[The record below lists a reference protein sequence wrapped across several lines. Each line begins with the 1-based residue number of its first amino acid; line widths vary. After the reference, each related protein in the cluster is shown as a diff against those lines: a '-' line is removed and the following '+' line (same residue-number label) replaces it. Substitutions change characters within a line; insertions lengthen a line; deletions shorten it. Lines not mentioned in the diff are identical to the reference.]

1 MAMTEVFMGNS
12 KQCTDNF
19 AHSAQKAM
27 NNSLNSSTLS
37 GDVPQGSLVSFCLF
51 SYNQEKFIHEAV
63 EGAFAQTYEP
73 LEIILSDDCS
83 TDGTF
88 SIMQEMAAAYS
99 GPHRVRAVQ
108 TPQNLGVMQHV
119 LLRGREAAGDIVVVA
134 AGDDIS
140 LPERAARHVMCYAD
154 PRVWAVSTGFGLIDE
169 TSQPISKNDST
180 IGERITQRVR
190 PGDPTY
196 LRVLPDG
203 YTTIQGSTASYHKR
217 VFELVQSPGRI
228 NYAEDQ
234 LFTFMIHALGR
245 RVDYLRQPLI
255 MYRVHAEALSNIPRA
270 ARSWQEDE
278 LRSRQRADV
287 EMEKIK
293 FYIEFAESHDAGST
307 VDVTKLHQNYK
318 IQQDRKAWTSLSPIA
333 RAKSITRDLLRGN
346 TDSLV
351 WRLARILGKSPN
363 YWPKRQLANYEYRYK
378 KR

>member
-1 MAMTEVFMGNS
+1 MW
-12 KQCTDNF
+12 TDDF

-27 NNSLNSSTLS
+27 NNSLNSSSLS
-37 GDVPQGSLVSFCLF
+37 GAVPRGTLVSFSLF
-51 SYNQEKFIHEAV
+51 SYNQEKFIREAV

-88 SIMQEMAAAYS
+88 PIMQEMAAAYR

-119 LLRGREAAGDIVVVA
+119 LMRGREAAGDIVVVA

-140 LPERAARHVMCYAD
+140 LPERVARHVPLYAD
-154 PRVWAVSTGFGLIDE
+154 PRVWAVSTGFRLIDE
-169 TSQPISKNDST
+169 TSQPIGQNDSI
-180 IGERITQRVR
+180 IGSRVTQRVR

-196 LRVLPDG
+196 LRVVPDG
-203 YTTIQGSTASYHKR
+203 YTTIQGSTASYRRR
-217 VFELVQSPGRI
+217 VFDLVKNLGRI

-234 LFTFMIHALGR
+234 LFTFIIHALGR
-245 RVDYLRQPLI
+245 RVDYIRQPLI
-255 MYRVHAEALSNIPRA
+255 MYRAHAEALSNLPVG
-270 ARSWQEDE
+270 ARSLQEDE
-278 LRSRQRADV
+278 LLSTQRADI
-287 EMEKIK
+287 EMEKMK
-293 FYIEFAESHDAGST
+293 LFIEFAKSHHADGT
-307 VDVTKLHQNYK
+307 VDVRKLHQNYT

-333 RAKSITRDLLRGN
+333 RAKSIARDLLRGN
-346 TDSLV
+346 TNSLA

-363 YWPKRQLANYEYRYK
+363 YWPKRQIANYEYRYK